1 MDLCAL
7 EDAFPN
13 IGDSK
18 DKSGPPF
25 VGGKDDYSSREERR
39 AARKRAKK
47 MKEVALKYSNSVVED
62 IPDPD
67 RPAVERMAP
76 VDTVQKEREGFA
88 LPVLPKASCLF
99 SDTGV
104 PNYFGKWAEDD
115 DETEPFSNFN
125 PSPTDD
131 ANYRLFPDFTKSDTL
146 KGVEKAAS
154 NILPEP
160 VMLDNWK
167 PMSPPST
174 YTAFFKDIP
183 GAKPKPS
190 ATLSTTLSN
199 TLSTTLSNK
208 PTGIPDWSGGSKGP
222 TAANDG
228 DIGNNQDALMKRIDQ
243 LIGRIDELEKK
254 NIQDSQTEILMFV
267 GTGLFILMS
276 FEIFARR

>member
-18 DKSGPPF
+18 DKSGTPF
-25 VGGKDDYSSREERR
+25 VGGKDSYSSREERR

-76 VDTVQKEREGFA
+76 VDSVQQEREGFA

-104 PNYFGKWAEDD
+104 PNYFGKWAEDE
-115 DETEPFSNFN
+115 DEAEPFSNFN

-160 VMLDNWK
+160 ALVDNWK
-167 PMSPPST
+167 PMSPPTT
-174 YTAFFKDIP
+174 YTAFFKDVTS
-183 GAKPKPS
+183 KPS
-190 ATLSTTLSN
+190 PVKQA
-199 TLSTTLSNK
+199 K
-208 PTGIPDWSGGSKGP
+208 ATGIKEWTEQGSKGP
-222 TAANDG
+222 TAVNDTK
-228 DIGNNQDALMKRIDQ
+228 IGNNQDDLMKRIDE

-254 NIQDSQTEILMFV
+254 NVQDSQTEILMFV